1 MQTTSGR
8 EDSVI
13 TEDHRPWEDE
23 ANDHLVPKGKSI
35 SNEEIKGNGPNSF
48 YDEHNSEA
56 IKINMVFQTKTT
68 QACELLR
75 DISLCLLCLL
85 AAVFSFGAF

>member
-13 TEDHRPWEDE
+13 TEDHRPWEGE

-35 SNEEIKGNGPNSF
+35 SNEEIKGNGPSSF

-68 QACELLR
+68 WAHELLR